1 MDNIENFLNI
11 DYQNFIITIFII
23 IFGLISIIKAIEEIS
38 KWIGKPVKWIKKK
51 DDDHI
56 LLLQTSKELKELE
69 KEHFNISDELK
80 KFIDKIEEQFNQFTN
95 NRINDRK
102 QSFEIQKELTNSMK
116 EIADN
121 GKRRDEQII
130 SLITGTK
137 ELLGDKIDQRFS
149 RYLSLGGIP
158 ENEVDEFDG
167 IYAAYEKTG
176 GNSTRKHKY
185 EYIKNNMPVIPVE
198 INLINKNNKK
208 SL

>member
-69 KEHFNISDELK
+69 KEHSNISDELK